1 MDEQG
6 KTKKQKTH
14 QHRQLCGG
22 FQRERDVEGGIKDK
36 GISHMWGKGI
46 WLCVVGTQHPVQ
58 RVCHRMNER
67 NANSSS

>member
-36 GISHMWGKGI
+36 GISHM
-46 WLCVVGTQHPVQ
+46 
-58 RVCHRMNER
+58 
-67 NANSSS
+67 